1 MDDYQRTVLEH
12 YQLQETNPL
21 IWPAEKDLS
30 DASDDEDTN
39 PRRNGIQK
47 SKSNRYS
54 ALERTASDRRSLPGS
69 QRTGDGV
76 ENLVQ
81 RDEPDPLGSTDSVVR
96 VIRQQGLPIQ
106 DDPRLSKGH
115 YVLGFLEIANKAQGI
130 DSSSPLPLSH
140 QHSSFPRSILE
151 LPPRTFSKDSMSFPD
166 RLTRNPHL

>member
-30 DASDDEDTN
+30 DASDDEDTK

-47 SKSNRYS
+47 SKSNRFS

-96 VIRQQGLPIQ
+96 AIRQQGLPIQ
-106 DDPRLSKGH
+106 DDPRLSRYH
-115 YVLGFLEIANKAQGI
+115 ASQLLNIANKNQGI
-130 DSSSPLPLSH
+130 GSFSPLLLFHLPFSSPR
-140 QHSSFPRSILE
+140 FTLE
-151 LPPRTFSKDSMSFPD
+151 LPPRTFLKDSMSSPD
-166 RLTRNPHL
+166 RLTRSPPP